1 MRAVTIGDE
10 LRSAIED
17 RLRHQLD
24 ARATAAEPYGAEF
37 LRLWRLTGDRV
48 LGGKLLRPRLVVEL
62 HAALA
67 TAQHEESACAST
79 TVLDLAV
86 AVELLHY
93 AFLLHDDVIDG
104 DVQRR
109 HSPNLIAALRD
120 EHPSAGRRATEALH
134 WGRTGA
140 ILMGDLLLADVH
152 QRFAR
157 AALPHEERLRILDLL
172 DHTITETVV
181 GEQLDVALG
190 DHVVSADLH
199 TILSMSEYK
208 TATYTFEFP
217 LRLAAILAGRDHDLE
232 MDLAVIARHLGLAF
246 QLQDDLL
253 SVFGEHE
260 EHGKDPYSDLRE
272 GKQTALVAYARMT
285 STWVGIEARFG
296 SADLT
301 ECEAAGMRDALR
313 ACGAERFVQSLVDEQ
328 LSAAYALMADAE
340 AGGALPTAARQVL
353 MALADGLEGR
363 RA

>member
-1 MRAVTIGDE
+1 MRAVTIRED
-10 LRSAIED
+10 LHSAIED
-17 RLRHQLD
+17 RLRHRLD
-24 ARATAAEPYGAEF
+24 ARAAAAEPYGAEF
-37 LRLWRLTGDRV
+37 MRLWRLTGDRV

-67 TAQHEESACAST
+67 AERLEEPTCPST

-93 AFLLHDDVIDG
+93 SFLLHDDVIDG

-120 EHPSAGRRATEALH
+120 EHPNAERRAGEALH

-157 AALPHEERLRILDLL
+157 ADVPSEQRMRILDLL

-217 LRLAAILAGRDHDLE
+217 LRLAAIIAGRDNALE
-232 MDLAVIARHLGLAF
+232 TDLAAIARHLGLAF

-253 SVFGEHE
+253 SVFGEGE

-285 STWVGIEARFG
+285 STWVGIETRFG
-296 SADLT
+296 AADLT
-301 ECEAAGMRDALR
+301 EQEGAGMRDALR

-328 LSAAYALMADAE
+328 LSAAYALIADAE
-340 AGGALPTAARQVL
+340 ASGALPPAARRVL
-353 MALADGLEGR
+353 TALTDRLEGR